1 VTTLLRFTAPC
12 LILAVWIAGPP
23 VRAQAPD
30 TLRID
35 TVVQEALSDNFQA
48 QIARNQVDLAANDRS
63 LGNAGFLPTLT
74 GRAGY
79 SESQTSSEQEF
90 LDGSTQD
97 VDGATSTNE
106 TASAELRW
114 TLFDGLGRFATYDRL
129 GAELDRQQAATRE
142 QVEGV
147 LADVIATYYDVA
159 RQQQQLAVLRTGVA
173 ISRERLR
180 IAQSRRDLGTASDLE
195 VRQARVDL
203 NADSA
208 AVLRQQSSVVAAK
221 AQLNRLLG
229 RRRAS
234 TRYAVA
240 PRIALDTTLVAATLR
255 RVAAERNP
263 VLQQAQRALSVARA
277 EERELRADFLPS
289 LDATV
294 SYGYSELDS
303 ESGFLRASTSTDLTY
318 GLSLTWD
325 LFDGLNRFRRSQN
338 ADVRT
343 RNAQLFVDDVE
354 ARLEADLASAF
365 ESYRNR
371 LRLVD
376 LEAENLD
383 AAVANVEVA
392 LEQFR
397 LGTITSVELREVQE
411 QRVQAESRLLD
422 ARFEAKRAETELLR
436 LSGQLLDRHQQ

>member
-1 VTTLLRFTAPC
+1 MSILRRTVVVCLLWIWIVA
-12 LILAVWIAGPP
+12 LAKG
-23 VRAQAPD
+23 QTPD

-48 QIARNQVDLAANDRS
+48 QVARNQVDIAANDRS
-63 LGNAGFLPTLT
+63 FGNAGFLPTLT

-79 SESQTSSEQEF
+79 SETRTSSEQNF

-97 VDGATSTNE
+97 VDGARSTSEN
-106 TASAELRW
+106 ASAELRW
-114 TLFDGLGRFATYDRL
+114 TLFDGLGRFATYGRL
-129 GAELDRQQAATRE
+129 GAELDRQRAATRE

-147 LADVIATYYDVA
+147 LADVVATYYDVA

-180 IAQSRRDLGTASDLE
+180 IAQSRRDVGTASDLE

-221 AQLNRLLG
+221 AQLSRLLG

-240 PRIALDTTLVAATLR
+240 ERIVLDTTLVAAALR
-255 RVAAERNP
+255 RVASERNP
-263 VLQQAQRALSVARA
+263 VLQQAQRTLSVARA

-294 SYGYSELDS
+294 RYGYSELDS
-303 ESGFLRASTSTDLTY
+303 ESGFLRTSTSTDLTY

-338 ADVRT
+338 AEVRT
-343 RNAQLFVDDVE
+343 RNAQLFVRDVE
-354 ARLEADLASAF
+354 ARLEADLATAF
-365 ESYRNR
+365 ENYRNR

-376 LEAENLD
+376 LERENLE
-383 AAVANVEVA
+383 AAMANVEVA
-392 LEQFR
+392 LERFR

-436 LSGQLLDRHQQ
+436 LSGQLLQRYR